1 MPPDYTTD
9 VGKVR
14 ALIPDNGAE
23 YLFEDEEIEAFLA
36 VSGGSVKGATALA
49 IYAIAT
55 NEVLTYKYVKT
66 DDLLIDGSKAA
77 DFLLKRAASLEA
89 GAAEEGLTDDFVI
102 VYPQVFPIRPEATA
116 RWC

>member
-55 NEVLTYKYVKT
+55 NEILTYKYVKT

-77 DFLLKRAASLEA
+77 DFLLKRAAALEGA
-89 GAAEEGLTDDFVI
+89 AAEEALTDDFLI
-102 VYPQVFPIRPEATA
+102 VFPEAFPTRPEATP

>member
-23 YLFEDEEIEAFLA
+23 YLFEDEEIEAFLS
-36 VSGGSVKGATALA
+36 VGGDSVLRATALA
-49 IYAIAT
+49 LYAIAT

-77 DFLLKRAASLEA
+77 DFLLKRAARLDGQADIEDA
-89 GAAEEGLTDDFVI
+89 TDDFLI
-102 VYPQVFPIRPEATA
+102 VYPQAFPVRPEATP